1 MPEPPERIAIAQA
14 PLSVVLPAYNAEAV
28 LEPVLA
34 GWAAYLDGLGRDYEI
49 LVVDDGST
57 DGTGGLAE
65 ALRQKY
71 PRVRCLRHPT
81 RSGFGAALRTGLA
94 EARYPLFFYTECSLS
109 YQPTDL
115 KLLLEA
121 IDPVDLASG
130 YRVGKSWSWNDFV
143 FRWLTRLLFGIRLK
157 DVDCSFKLFRRS
169 IFARIPIQSN
179 GDFVHAEIVAKANFL
194 GCLLT
199 EVPIAYR
206 PNPAAVP
213 SHLSRRQR
221 WAEAVK
227 VFRHPDFGPARLP
240 EQPVPTQPANAEAV
254 PTVTKETTS
263 EVS

>member
-14 PLSVVLPAYNAEAV
+14 PLSVVVPAYNEEAS

-34 GWAAYLDGLGRDYEI
+34 GWATYLDSLGRDYEI

-57 DGTGGLAE
+57 DRTGERAE
-65 ALRQKY
+65 ALREKY
-71 PRVRCLRHPT
+71 PRVRCLPHAT
-81 RSGFGAALRTGLA
+81 RSGLGAALRTGLA
-94 EARYPLFFYTECSLS
+94 AAQYPLFFYTECSLS
-109 YQPTDL
+109 YQPADL

-121 IDPVDLASG
+121 IDQVDLASG

-143 FRWLTRLLFGIRLK
+143 FRWLARLLFGVRLK

-194 GCLLT
+194 GCMLT
-199 EVPIAYR
+199 EVPITYR
-206 PNPAAVP
+206 PNPSAAIP
-213 SHLSRRQR
+213 HRSLRQR
-221 WAEAVK
+221 WAEAAK
-227 VFRHPDFGPARLP
+227 VFRHPDFGPAMLP
-240 EQPVPTQPANAEAV
+240 EQPVPLQPANAEAAA
-254 PTVTKETTS
+254 TTTKETTS